1 MVSKNHDLRP
11 TGLKAWQVSKNVF
24 HWKA

>member
-1 MVSKNHDLRP
+1 MVSKNHDLHP
-11 TGLKAWQVSKNVF
+11 TDLKVWQVSKNVF